1 MFGDRRPSTRADRNV
16 TYAKA
21 ILFSFGP
28 QIEASWAWDVDH
40 LTQLSRN
47 LPRKLVP
54 LTWEDLRVYEIQEG
68 QIVWLEPGRGLS
80 SKSKRRYA

>member
-1 MFGDRRPSTRADRNV
+1 VFGDRRPSTRADRNV

-54 LTWEDLRVYEIQEG
+54 LEEIRELDE
-68 QIVWLEPGRGLS
+68 VWFGNSYRQTEP
-80 SKSKRRYA
+80 